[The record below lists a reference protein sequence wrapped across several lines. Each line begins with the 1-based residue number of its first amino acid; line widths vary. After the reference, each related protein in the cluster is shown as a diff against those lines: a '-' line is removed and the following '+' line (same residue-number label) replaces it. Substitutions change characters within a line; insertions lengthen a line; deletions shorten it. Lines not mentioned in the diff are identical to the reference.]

1 MRKIYILI
9 DYELQP
15 RYYLSDRI
23 YKSREDLEKALWDI
37 WELGEFDT
45 IVEVEIEELYDSI
58 GEIKIKEG

>member
-15 RYYLSDRI
+15 RYYLSDKI
-23 YKSREDLEKALWDI
+23 YRSREDLERALWDI

-45 IVEVEIEELYDSI
+45 IVEVEIENLYDSI
-58 GEIKIKEG
+58 GELPK

>member
-15 RYYLSDRI
+15 RYYLSDKI
-23 YKSREDLEKALWDI
+23 YKSREDLERALWDI